1 MGRPINKSYMGPIS
15 TGGSALACQA
25 WIEGGTGKSL
35 GYLVRQAGSNR
46 WIVKNSDGEGN
57 CQLVETVTG
66 PGQMSILVKA
76 EGHNGRQNVRK
87 ITDTN
92 LYTFTDGNFYGNW
105 RPVNGEVVYGDAY
118 GTSKYWAAAYGD
130 LDMEVV
136 NDIAISVEH
145 DSQGNMII
153 AGNFFA
159 GPFIY
164 PYLTKMKGHEFIWQ
178 KFLAVDE
185 FDPGI
190 DTVVRCDS
198 NDNIIIAINEIT
210 VPNNKLV
217 ILKLD
222 PDANVIW
229 QRSLSGITMAM
240 DMSIDSDGSIAISD
254 ADSPAV
260 VNYDANGT
268 LLWKKQFGN
277 NGGADGN
284 VSIENAQG
292 LAFTSNHHLAISL
305 PFNSPA
311 ISDGIAVAFL
321 DADGNLLTTKSMRE
335 TSIYNGYH
343 TNFRNNVA
351 AMDSDAGGNVYVS
364 TTSYDD
370 CGCRE
375 GFFKFDPTGTV
386 LAKRSLNDFGD
397 NRNYVRAFAIA
408 SAPDGSTFTAGW
420 AYDRRIGTS
429 GISIRKR
436 DPDGSLAWQRI
447 LSDTVYIDQEFVNNT
462 GIRDISIHGD
472 TIGFAGYGVVPTPG
486 YTDNNVHGILA
497 NLPEDGG
504 NDGCR
509 GVFGWHESHFS
520 DHNASSVVVEDL
532 TMDIGDAT
540 YITETISDMCQF
552 IDLESVFNWD
562 ANFTDFD
569 WIESGV

>member
-1 MGRPINKSYMGPIS
+1 MGPIS

-25 WIEGGTGKSL
+25 WIEGGTGANT

-46 WIVKNSDGEGN
+46 WIVQTNEGEGN

-76 EGHNGRQNVRK
+76 EGYTGRQNVRK

-130 LDMEVV
+130 LNMEQVGDV
-136 NDIAISVEH
+136 AVSVEH
-145 DSQGNMII
+145 DSQGNMFI

-164 PYLTKMKGHEFIWQ
+164 PYIAKMKGREFIWQ
-178 KFLAVDE
+178 KFLAIDE
-185 FDPGI
+185 FDPAI
-190 DTVVRCDS
+190 DTVVRCDGD
-198 NDNIIIAINEIT
+198 DNIILAITEIT
-210 VPNNKLV
+210 APTNKLV

-222 PDANVIW
+222 TDANILW

-240 DMSIDSDGSIAISD
+240 DMSVDSDGSIAISD

-260 VNYDANGT
+260 VKYDANGT

-277 NGGADGN
+277 NNGGAGN
-284 VSIENAQG
+284 VYIESSQG
-292 LAFTSNHHLAISL
+292 LAFTSNHHLAVSL

-335 TSIYNGYH
+335 TSITNGYA
-343 TNFRNNVA
+343 TRFINNVA
-351 AMDSDAGGNVYVS
+351 AMDYDAGGNVYVS

-375 GFFKFDPTGTV
+375 GFFKFGPTGTV
-386 LAKRSLNDFGD
+386 LAKRSLNDIGD
-397 NRNYVRAFAIA
+397 NRDYVESFAIA
-408 SAPDGSTFTAGW
+408 AAPDGSTFAAGW
-420 AYDRRIGTS
+420 AYNRRIRKG
-429 GISIRKR
+429 GISIKKR
-436 DPDGSLAWQRI
+436 NPDGSLAWQRI
-447 LSDTVYIDQEFVNNT
+447 LSDTVYIDQKFVSNT

-472 TIGFAGYGVVPTPG
+472 VIGFAGYGRVATPG
-486 YTDNNVHGILA
+486 YTDNNQHGILA

-509 GVFGWHESHFS
+509 GVFGWYESRFS
-520 DHNASSVVVEDL
+520 DYDASSVVVEDL
-532 TMDIGDAT
+532 TMGIADAT

-552 IDLESVFNWD
+552 IDLETVFNWD
-562 ANFTDFD
+562 VNFTDFD
-569 WIESGV
+569 WIE